1 MSELLN
7 KYPYIS
13 LLLVILSIL
22 LLLALIIQKISFAKK
37 IKLIRQ
43 DAIKRSKAVIGGLT
57 VEQLAPYLPDFPCNP
72 GDVRFVGKP
81 VDFVAFSGLT
91 EKGRIDEIVLIEVK
105 TGESALNE
113 REKEVR
119 KAVQEGRVRYEQW
132 KWKE

>member
-22 LLLALIIQKISFAKK
+22 LLLALIIQKIGFAKK

-57 VEQLAPYLPDFPCNP
+57 VEQLAPYLPEFPCNP